1 MDIPGTIT
9 AITASITA
17 LKGLRE
23 INAEYDK
30 AELKAQLA
38 DVMSS
43 LADAKI
49 ALSEAQ
55 EVIAGQSKEISVL
68 KTTFEKSA
76 KLVEHRGY
84 KYETNEKGQPK
95 GEPFCPRCEQRDG
108 FLMRLSQSKGAVTE
122 LQCPECKSIYSRIPR
137 FAY

>member
-9 AITASITA
+9 AITASINA
-17 LKGLRE
+17 LKALRE

-55 EVIAGQSKEISVL
+55 EFIASQSKDILAL
-68 KTTFEKSA
+68 KATFEKSA
-76 KLVEHRGY
+76 DLIEYRGF
-84 KYETNEKGQPK
+84 KYEHDESGNPK

-108 FLMRLSQSKGAVTE
+108 FLMRLSQSGARTDLV
-122 LQCPECKSIYSRIPR
+122 CPECKSTYSRATR

>member
-9 AITASITA
+9 AITASINA

-55 EVIAGQSKEISVL
+55 ELIANQSKGISAL
-68 KTTFEKSA
+68 KASFEKSA
-76 KLVEHRGY
+76 QLVEYKGF
-84 KYETNEKGQPK
+84 KYEPNENNSPK

-108 FLMRLSQSKGAVTE
+108 FLMRLSQSKGAVTD
-122 LQCPECKSIYSRIPR
+122 LQCPECKSIYSRIAR